1 MNRISKL
8 RSEMGMSQ
16 VDLAKKLGIHQ
27 TAISQWE
34 SERTSPRFDMLEA
47 MSKIFNVSIRYLLGQ
62 SEERTEPLNN
72 KTTLWDVDLENKL
85 SQVGYS
91 AKFQEDQNYGE
102 FYCWIEGP
110 EGKLEVS
117 EDELKELHN
126 STNEYMRFKLE
137 ELKKKHAQDFR
148 PKGGQNK
155 T

>member
-1 MNRISKL
+1 M
-8 RSEMGMSQ
+8 
-16 VDLAKKLGIHQ
+16 
-27 TAISQWE
+27 
-34 SERTSPRFDMLEA
+34 
-47 MSKIFNVSIRYLLGQ
+47 
-62 SEERTEPLNN
+62 NN
-72 KTTLWDVDLENKL
+72 KTTLGCRFREQIK
-85 SQVGYS
+85 SSGYS